1 MSMARTC
8 SAVLGGWLIVL
19 ALCGG
24 GARAAANG
32 DGATAGYSA
41 SALYNQANA
50 DARAGKPGLAVLN
63 YERALLL
70 APNDADI
77 RANLTFVRTAAG
89 LPAES
94 ENWFSRAI
102 RIANP
107 DALAWTALAG
117 LLAAGVSLLASRRY
131 ASHRFV
137 LRAVAA
143 LGILAIGLTLC
154 NAVTIWPSLHEAVVI
169 AHGTAAHV
177 APAANGETLFSLP
190 EAETVAMG
198 PEHQGFV
205 LVQARD
211 GRTGWVP
218 LADLAPVLSHG

>member
-1 MSMARTC
+1 MARTG
-8 SAVLGGWLIVL
+8 SALLAGCLIAL

-24 GARAAANG
+24 ARAATAAG
-32 DGATAGYSA
+32 DGPTAGYSA

-70 APNDADI
+70 APTDTDI
-77 RANLTFVRTAAG
+77 RANLAFVRTSLS

-94 ENWFSRAI
+94 ESWFGRLVRVAS
-102 RIANP
+102 P
-107 DALAWTALAG
+107 DTLAWTALAG
-117 LLAAGVSLLASRRY
+117 LLAAGVSLLAGRRYPSRRF
-131 ASHRFV
+131 A
-137 LRAVAA
+137 LRSVAA
-143 LGILAIGLTLC
+143 LGLAAITLTLC
-154 NAVTIWPSLHEAVVI
+154 NAVTIWRSLHEAVVI

-177 APAANGETLFSLP
+177 APAGNAATLFSVP

-198 PEHQGFV
+198 AEHQGFV

-218 LADLAPVLSHG
+218 LADLAPVLPNS

>member
-1 MSMARTC
+1 MSMGRAC
-8 SAVLGGWLIVL
+8 SAVLGGCLTLL
-19 ALCGG
+19 ALSGG
-24 GARAAANG
+24 GARAAALS
-32 DGATAGYSA
+32 DGAAAGYSA
-41 SALYNQANA
+41 STLYNQANA

-77 RANLTFVRTAAG
+77 RANLAFVRAG
-89 LPAES
+89 LSLPAES
-94 ENWFSRAI
+94 EPWFSRAV

-131 ASHRFV
+131 ANHRFA
-137 LRAVAA
+137 LRALAA
-143 LGILAIGLTLC
+143 LGISAIGLTLC
-154 NAVTIWPSLHEAVVI
+154 NTVTIWPSLHEAVVI

-177 APAANGETLFSLP
+177 APAGNGETLFSLP

-198 PEHQGFV
+198 AEYQGFV

-211 GRTGWVP
+211 GRTGWVS
-218 LADLAPVLSHG
+218 LTDLAPVLPKG

>member
-1 MSMARTC
+1 MSVARSR
-8 SAVLGGWLIVL
+8 SAGLGGWLIVL

-24 GARAAANG
+24 GAHAAASS
-32 DGATAGYSA
+32 DGATGGYSA
-41 SALYNQANA
+41 AALYNQANA

-63 YERALLL
+63 YQRALLL

-77 RANLTFVRTAAG
+77 RANLAFVRAG
-89 LPAES
+89 LNLPAES

-102 RIANP
+102 RIAGP
-107 DALAWTALAG
+107 DVLAWTALAG
-117 LLAAGVSLLASRRY
+117 LLAAGLSLLASRRY
-131 ASHRFV
+131 AGRRFA

-143 LGILAIGLTLC
+143 LGVSAIGLTLC
-154 NAVTIWPSLHEAVVI
+154 NAATLWPSLHEGVVI

-177 APAANGETLFSLP
+177 APAGNAETLFSLP

-198 PEHQGFV
+198 AQHQGFV

-211 GRTGWVP
+211 GRSGWVA
-218 LADLAPVLSHG
+218 LADLAPVLPNS

>member
-8 SAVLGGWLIVL
+8 SAIVVGWLIAL
-19 ALCGG
+19 ALYGG
-24 GARAAANG
+24 GARAAALS
-32 DGATAGYSA
+32 DGASAGYSA

-63 YERALLL
+63 YQRALLL

-77 RANLTFVRTAAG
+77 RANLAFVRTSAG

-94 ENWFSRAI
+94 EHWFSRGV

-117 LLAAGVSLLASRRY
+117 LLAGGVSLLAIRRYPSRRV
-131 ASHRFV
+131 A

-143 LGILAIGLTLC
+143 LGISAIGLTLC
-154 NAVTIWPSLHEAVVI
+154 NAVATWPSLHEAVVI

-177 APAANGETLFSLP
+177 APAGNAETLFSLP

-211 GRTGWVP
+211 GRTGWVSF
-218 LADLAPVLSHG
+218 ADLAPVLPNG

>member
-1 MSMARTC
+1 MARTC
-8 SAVLGGWLIVL
+8 SALLAGWLMAL
-19 ALCGG
+19 ALNGG
-24 GARAAANG
+24 GARAAALS
-32 DGATAGYSA
+32 DGATTGYSA

-77 RANLTFVRTAAG
+77 RANLAFVRASAG

-94 ENWFSRAI
+94 EHWFSRGV
-102 RIANP
+102 RVANP
-107 DALAWTALAG
+107 DALAWAALAG
-117 LLAAGVSLLASRRY
+117 LLAAGVSVLAIRRYPSRR
-131 ASHRFV
+131 AA

-143 LGILAIGLTLC
+143 LGIGSIGLTLS
-154 NAVTIWPSLHEAVVI
+154 NAEAIWPSLHEAVVI

-177 APAANGETLFSLP
+177 APAGNGETLFSQP
-190 EAETVAMG
+190 EAETVATG
-198 PEHQGFV
+198 PQHQGFV

-211 GRTGWVP
+211 GRTGWVS
-218 LADLAPVLSHG
+218 LADLAPVLPNG

>member
-1 MSMARTC
+1 MNLARTG
-8 SAVLGGWLIVL
+8 SVLMAGCLIAL
-19 ALCGG
+19 ALCG
-24 GARAAANG
+24 GARAAAGAG
-32 DGATAGYSA
+32 DGPAAGYSA

-70 APNDADI
+70 APTDADI
-77 RANLTFVRTAAG
+77 RANLAFVRTG
-89 LPAES
+89 LNLPVES
-94 ENWFSRAI
+94 ESWFDRLV
-102 RIANP
+102 RIGSA

-131 ASHRFV
+131 PSQRFA
-137 LRAVAA
+137 LRSVAA
-143 LGILAIGLTLC
+143 LGLAAITLTLC
-154 NAVTIWPSLHEAVVI
+154 NAVTIWRSLHEAVVI

-177 APAANGETLFSLP
+177 APAGDAATLFSVP

-198 PEHQGFV
+198 AEHQGFV

-218 LADLAPVLSHG
+218 LADLAPVLPNS

>member
-1 MSMARTC
+1 MRMARVW
-8 SAVLGGWLIVL
+8 SAVLGSSLITMALHAGAHAAVL
-19 ALCGG
+19 S
-24 GARAAANG
+24 

-41 SALYNQANA
+41 TALYNQANA

-70 APNDADI
+70 APNEADI
-77 RANLTFVRTAAG
+77 RANLAFVRTAAG

-94 ENWFSRAI
+94 ENWFSRGV
-102 RIANP
+102 RIADP

-131 ASHRFV
+131 ASRRFA

-143 LGILAIGLTLC
+143 LGMAAISVTLC

-177 APAANGETLFSLP
+177 APVGNGETLFSLP

-198 PEHQGFV
+198 PQHQGFV

-211 GRTGWVP
+211 GRTGWVS
-218 LADLAPVLSHG
+218 LADLAPVLPNS

>member
-1 MSMARTC
+1 MSLARAW
-8 SAVLGGWLIVL
+8 SAVLGGCLMVL
-19 ALCGG
+19 AVSGG
-24 GARAAANG
+24 GARAAALS
-32 DGATAGYSA
+32 DGAAAGYSA
-41 SALYNQANA
+41 STLYNQANA

-77 RANLTFVRTAAG
+77 RANLAFVRAG
-89 LPAES
+89 QSLPAES
-94 ENWFSRAI
+94 EHWFSRAV

-131 ASHRFV
+131 ANHRFA

-143 LGILAIGLTLC
+143 LGISAIGLTLC

-177 APAANGETLFSLP
+177 APAGNGETLFSLP

-198 PEHQGFV
+198 AEYQGFV

-211 GRTGWVP
+211 GRTGWVS
-218 LADLAPVLSHG
+218 LADLAPVLPKG